1 LYTDVTPILQCNLNM
16 SVWSMYVYNTSR
28 QKYKNNILLCI
39 LTKLI
44 YYMYYTVS
52 VFMFTESIQLP
63 LSEHCIEHNI

>member
-1 LYTDVTPILQCNLNM
+1 
-16 SVWSMYVYNTSR
+16 MYVYNTSR